1 MTDTMTTTARK
12 PPAAS
17 TGALGWIKENL
28 FGTWGNSV
36 TTLGMI
42 ALLALIVP
50 PLLDWAFINAVWLND
65 NATCRQASGAC
76 WGFISEKHR
85 FIFFGTYPFDEQWRP
100 LVMMAMLLTLV
111 ILTLN
116 TKMWGRWLWISWA
129 ISLPVMYVLMQGGIL
144 GLTFVSTSQWGGLP
158 LTLILSV
165 FGIVASFPLAVLL
178 ALGRRSDLPAISL
191 ICTIFIEFI
200 RGVPLITL
208 LFMANLMINLFLPEG
223 VSFDKLLRVQVAI
236 IFFSGA
242 YTAEVI
248 RGGLQALPK
257 GQEEAADALG
267 LSYWYKMFF
276 IVLPQA
282 LKLVIPPMINNFIG
296 LFKDTT
302 LVSIIGLYDFL
313 GAIRAAGSDTQW
325 RVFFTEG
332 LVFAAVVYFIF
343 CYGMASYGRYLEHRL
358 NTERR

>member
-1 MTDTMTTTARK
+1 MSTPAMR
-12 PPAAS
+12 PPVTS
-17 TGALGWIKENL
+17 TGIAGWAKENL
-28 FGTWGNSV
+28 FGSWGNTI
-36 TTLGMI
+36 TTIVMV
-42 ALLALIVP
+42 AFLALVVP
-50 PLLDWAFINAVWLND
+50 PLFDWAIGSAVWLND
-65 NATCRQASGAC
+65 NASCRQASGAC
-76 WGFISEKHR
+76 WGFITEKHR
-85 FIFFGTYPFDEQWRP
+85 FILFGTYPFAEQWRP
-100 LVMMAMLLTLV
+100 FAMMGMLLTLIV
-111 ILTLN
+111 LTLN
-116 TKMWGRWLWISWA
+116 TQMWGRWLWISWFIA
-129 ISLPVMYVLMQGGIL
+129 LPVMYVLMQGGIL

-158 LTLILSV
+158 LTLILST
-165 FGIVASFPLAVLL
+165 FGIVASFPLAVAL
-178 ALGRRSDLPAISL
+178 ALGRRSDLPAISM

-223 VSFDKLLRVQVAI
+223 VSFDKLLRVQIAI
-236 IFFSGA
+236 ILFSAA

-267 LSYWYKMFF
+267 LSYWYKMIFV
-276 IVLPQA
+276 VLPQA

-313 GAIRAAGSDTQW
+313 GAIRAAAQDTQW

-332 LVFAAVVYFIF
+332 LVFAAIIYFIF
-343 CYGMASYGRYLEHRL
+343 CYAMASYGRYLEHRL

>member
-17 TGALGWIKENL
+17 TGTMGWIKENL

-50 PLLDWAFINAVWLND
+50 PLLDWALLNAVWLND

-111 ILTLN
+111 VLTLN
-116 TKMWGRWLWISWA
+116 TNMWGRWLWISWA
-129 ISLPVMYVLMQGGIL
+129 IGLPVMYILMQGGIL

-178 ALGRRSDLPAISL
+178 ALGRRSDLPAIRL

-236 IFFSGA
+236 ILFSGA

-257 GQEEAADALG
+257 GRR
-267 LSYWYKMFF
+267 K
-276 IVLPQA
+276 
-282 LKLVIPPMINNFIG
+282 PPTPLACPTG
-296 LFKDTT
+296 TRC
-302 LVSIIGLYDFL
+302 S
-313 GAIRAAGSDTQW
+313 SS
-325 RVFFTEG
+325 
-332 LVFAAVVYFIF
+332 
-343 CYGMASYGRYLEHRL
+343 CC
-358 NTERR
+358 RRR